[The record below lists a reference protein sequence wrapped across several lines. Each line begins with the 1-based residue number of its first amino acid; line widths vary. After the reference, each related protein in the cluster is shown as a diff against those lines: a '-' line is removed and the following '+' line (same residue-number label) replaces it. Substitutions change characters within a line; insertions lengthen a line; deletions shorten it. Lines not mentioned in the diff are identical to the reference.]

1 MVKIRVDSDINGVTA
16 RWLRQRERLSQS
28 VFWGA
33 VGVSQESGSHYEN
46 GNRPIPVVVKK
57 ALFVRYETGIKFDTG
72 TPAGAQALRT
82 FAASAA
88 SK

>member
-1 MVKIRVDSDINGVTA
+1 MKIRVDKDINGVTA
-16 RWLRQRERLSQS
+16 RWLRQREHLSQS

-46 GNRPIPVVVKK
+46 GNRPIPAAVKK
-57 ALFVRYETGIKFDTG
+57 QLFTRYEAGIKFDTG
-72 TPAGAQALRT
+72 TPAGAQALRS
-82 FAASAA
+82 FAAMAA